1 MEAISRRLNPKKTK
15 LPLFFMTVASFI
27 FFSSITADAQVSGI
41 VVDSSTGLPISG
53 AKVTLQATLTRTE
66 TALDGSFSLPGVS
79 GSGLVIVGAQK
90 TYFNGPVTISTPQ
103 NNIVISLDP
112 VPVENDPNYNFV
124 TPFQCAV
131 CHPDQFSQWD
141 NSRMAHT
148 GLNSWV
154 YDLYDGTGTT
164 GGSGG
169 FVYTRDSVH
178 AGDAPD
184 GSCASCHQPESW
196 IAQPFTPLAPLSGP
210 PTEGQE
216 RGVSCESCHK
226 IADVDTANLNATG
239 FIPGAVTVQRPDTNG
254 SLQQVMF
261 GLLGDADFVVENQMR
276 GSFQPQMAAEA
287 CAVCHEYNSDPDHD
301 NDFEEA
307 SSIPAQET
315 YSEWKNSPYG
325 DPNHALFQTC
335 VDCHMP
341 PTSTVPIDACQ
352 AIFPPLLRDPSTVH
366 SHDIQGTTATYL
378 ENAVTLDIQA
388 AQDGAE
394 LVVDAT
400 ITNDQTGHSVPTGV
414 TLRNM
419 ILRLIVTDNNGT
431 VLNQV
436 SGDTIH
442 SLGGTGDPT
451 EGFFAGQPGKL
462 YAKINQDASG
472 SEGVLFTEATSIVI
486 DQRIP
491 ALGSDKIQARFDITG
506 QNGPVDVQAKLIY
519 RRAPRD
525 LIAAKGWV
533 TDGLGMPL
541 ADIQGPDFGALMES
555 ASLSIPI
562 TPPQTSPF
570 AYRIPQIV
578 ADSNSSASTEIQIEQ
593 TSGTPIPCGGFSMG
607 IGFDPILLTALS
619 VNAGPELEALDG
631 GNGPD
636 FFEVSIL
643 TEGVTIAC
651 LFDFTLQSSLIF
663 SPVVTVAQVEYEVLP
678 AFPPSTGEIVS
689 FVGSL
694 GAPPVANVV
703 ATIAGDSIV
712 PELFGTRL
720 VLYQIPNFI
729 RGDCNNDGTLD
740 IGDPIFLLGVLFA
753 GMTGNECDDA
763 LDSNDDGL
771 IDIADS
777 VRTLGFLFSSADPLP
792 APSACGTDP
801 TTDGLDCQNSSC
813 P

>member
-1 MEAISRRLNPKKTK
+1 
-15 LPLFFMTVASFI
+15 
-27 FFSSITADAQVSGI
+27 
-41 VVDSSTGLPISG
+41 
-53 AKVTLQATLTRTE
+53 
-66 TALDGSFSLPGVS
+66 
-79 GSGLVIVGAQK
+79 
-90 TYFNGPVTISTPQ
+90 
-103 NNIVISLDP
+103 
-112 VPVENDPNYNFV
+112 
-124 TPFQCAV
+124 
-131 CHPDQFSQWD
+131 
-141 NSRMAHT
+141 
-148 GLNSWV
+148 
-154 YDLYDGTGTT
+154 
-164 GGSGG
+164 
-169 FVYTRDSVH
+169 
-178 AGDAPD
+178 
-184 GSCASCHQPESW
+184 
-196 IAQPFTPLAPLSGP
+196 
-210 PTEGQE
+210 
-216 RGVSCESCHK
+216 
-226 IADVDTANLNATG
+226 
-239 FIPGAVTVQRPDTNG
+239 
-254 SLQQVMF
+254 
-261 GLLGDADFVVENQMR
+261 
-276 GSFQPQMAAEA
+276 
-287 CAVCHEYNSDPDHD
+287 
-301 NDFEEA
+301 
-307 SSIPAQET
+307 
-315 YSEWKNSPYG
+315 
-325 DPNHALFQTC
+325 
-335 VDCHMP
+335 
-341 PTSTVPIDACQ
+341 
-352 AIFPPLLRDPSTVH
+352 
-366 SHDIQGTTATYL
+366 
-378 ENAVTLDIQA
+378 
-388 AQDGAE
+388 
-394 LVVDAT
+394 
-400 ITNDQTGHSVPTGV
+400 
-414 TLRNM
+414 M

-555 ASLSIPI
+555 ASLSVPI

-801 TTDGLDCQNSSC
+801 TTDGLDCQKSSC